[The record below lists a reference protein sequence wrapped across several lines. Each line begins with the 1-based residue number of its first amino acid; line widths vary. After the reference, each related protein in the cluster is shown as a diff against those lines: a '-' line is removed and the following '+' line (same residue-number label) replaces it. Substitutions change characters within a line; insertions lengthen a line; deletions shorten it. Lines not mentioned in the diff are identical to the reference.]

1 MPAPGLEL
9 GRASGESVG
18 AAYCEFILFF
28 LVYTPF
34 KIWFPLIVAT
44 NNPNGNFIVAS
55 DIGSDGKVVGT

>member
-1 MPAPGLEL
+1 MLACRATPTCSMPAPGLEL

-34 KIWFPLIVAT
+34 KI
-44 NNPNGNFIVAS
+44 
-55 DIGSDGKVVGT
+55 